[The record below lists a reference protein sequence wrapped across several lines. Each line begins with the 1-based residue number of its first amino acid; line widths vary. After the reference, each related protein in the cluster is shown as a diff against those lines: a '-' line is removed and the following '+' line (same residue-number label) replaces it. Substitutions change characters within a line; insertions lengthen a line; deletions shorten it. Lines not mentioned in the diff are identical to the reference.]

1 MRPYEQSPPV
11 VVVPKARPENVTEGA
26 GRCPM
31 RTLAVAAALFLLL
44 AGCGGDDK
52 PTAESTSKAT
62 STSQAT
68 TARPERASIRG
79 HLYFTRT
86 TASDVQTVFAASG
99 LQERQLTEPGEACCI
114 LRKSPTHGRLLV
126 MPGGDIDTHHRRH
139 HQPQRRQ
146 LHPARGSPTPP
157 STWCHRPG
165 PRRRRGSP
173 SRGGRRRSAP
183 DRHLHRACRGWNRP
197 RPRHQPARTVPRRP
211 ARLLTGRHAAR
222 LYRST
227 HADPDPHTD
236 GSLWVVNVDGSG
248 AHRVTTAESPQ
259 RTGPMVTGCDAN
271 PVRERTAV
279 PTGPI
284 WTVSPTGTGL
294 TKLFEDKNGGFAI
307 APEWSADGTRM
318 SSASTQER

>member
-1 MRPYEQSPPV
+1 MRPYTQSPPA
-11 VVVPKARPENVTEGA
+11 VVVPNARQENLTDGA
-26 GRCPM
+26 GPCPM

-146 LHPARGSPTPP
+146 LHPARGFTDPTLNLVPQAWSPEEARIAFEGWDDADPRRTGIYTARAADGTDLVPV
-157 STWCHRPG
+157 TNRPG
-165 PRRRRGSP
+165 QFHDVPLDYSP
-173 SRGGRRRSAP
+173 DGAQ
-183 DRHLHRACRGWNRP
+183 L
-197 RPRHQPARTVPRRP
+197 VF
-211 ARLLTGRHAAR
+211 
-222 LYRST
+222 YRST

-236 GSLWVVNVDGSG
+236 GSL
-248 AHRVTTAESPQ
+248 
-259 RTGPMVTGCDAN
+259 
-271 PVRERTAV
+271 
-279 PTGPI
+279 
-284 WTVSPTGTGL
+284 
-294 TKLFEDKNGGFAI
+294 
-307 APEWSADGTRM
+307 
-318 SSASTQER
+318 

>member
-1 MRPYEQSPPV
+1 MRPYGQSPPV
-11 VVVPKARPENVTEGA
+11 VVVPKARPENVTESA

-68 TARPERASIRG
+68 TATPQRVSIRG

-86 TASDVQTVFAASG
+86 IAGDVQTVFAASG

-114 LRKSPTHGRLLV
+114 LRKSPTQGRLLV
-126 MPGGDIDTHHRRH
+126 MPGGDIEPPITGGTIHLNGGNFTR
-139 HQPQRRQ
+139 
-146 LHPARGSPTPP
+146 LSSPTPP

-165 PRRRRGSP
+165 PRRGRGSP
-173 SRGGRRRSAP
+173 SRGGTTPIRAGPASTPRAPRKEPTSSASPTGQDSSTTSRSTTHRTARSLSSTAP
-183 DRHLHRACRGWNRP
+183 CTPTPTRTP
-197 RPRHQPARTVPRRP
+197 TARCGSSTWTVP
-211 ARLLTGRHAAR
+211 
-222 LYRST
+222 
-227 HADPDPHTD
+227 
-236 GSLWVVNVDGSG
+236 G
-248 AHRVTTAESPQ
+248 AHRVTTAESPPADWA
-259 RTGPMVTGCDAN
+259 RWSPDAT
-271 PVRERTAV
+271 RILFASERLS

-294 TKLFEDKNGGFAI
+294 TKLV
-307 APEWSADGTRM
+307 SR
-318 SSASTQER
+318 QERRLRHRPRVVC